1 MDSSR
6 PGVPEVLETLETLFH
21 DIHACMLADR
31 GRFRR
36 RLEGLKRR
44 HSQGKPMDRGLEA
57 LRRDVATSRA
67 RRQRRA
73 ETMPSPDYPGELP
86 ISDRRAEIAEAI
98 GNHPVVVIAGETGSG
113 KTTQIPKICLELG
126 RGVDGLIGHT
136 QPRRIAARS
145 VAARI
150 AEELHTEIGRSVG
163 YKVRFTDRSGPDSH
177 IRLMT
182 DGILLA
188 EIQSDP
194 LLEHYD
200 TLIIDEAHER
210 SLNIDFLLGYLK
222 RLLPRRPDLKLIITS
237 ATINTEAFSRFFG
250 GAPVVEV
257 SGRTYPVEVR
267 YRPVAG
273 DDPDDRDRDQPQAI
287 CEAVDELAREN
298 PLGDILIFLPG
309 EREIRETAEALR
321 KHRSRNPVPT
331 EILPL
336 FSRLSAGEQD
346 RIFRSHAGRRIVLAT
361 NVAETSLTVPGIRF
375 VIDTGYARIS
385 RYSYRTKVQRLPI
398 ESIAQASANQ
408 RAGRCG
414 RVANGICIR
423 LYSEEDFL
431 GRPEFSDPEV
441 RRTNL
446 ASVILQMAN
455 LKLGDVGEFP
465 FLEPPDRRFIT
476 DGYRL
481 LHELHAVDER
491 NCLTEIGRKLV
502 RLPVD
507 PRIGRMLIAADTEG
521 SLKEVLVI
529 ASALSIQDP
538 RERPMEAQQQ
548 ADECHRRFMDEESD
562 FIAFLSVW
570 DYYHEHA
577 RHLSN
582 SKLRKLCRA
591 EFLSYLRM
599 REWHDIHGQLVAL
612 VRELGL
618 TPNQESAEYGAI
630 HRALL
635 SGLMSHAALKI
646 EAGEDKRQR
655 ESRKRRRPLVGY
667 QGARNIRLAI
677 FPGSGVAKKPPRW
690 IMAAEL
696 VETSHLFGRL
706 VARIDPRWLESLG
719 KHLIKRSYSEPHWE
733 QRPAQV
739 GAFEQV
745 TLYGLIIVAR
755 RRINYGPI
763 DPALSR
769 EIFIRRAL
777 VHGDYRTSAAFF
789 SHNRRLVEEL
799 ESQEAKSRRRD
810 ILVDEQVLFEFYDT
824 RIPENIYSGHGFD
837 QWRKQTEREKP
848 KWLFLTREELIR
860 EDSEGVDAVQFP
872 DHLGIGGAELPLGYH
887 FEPGHPADGVTVVVP
902 VELLGQL
909 KPARFEWLVPGLREE
924 KLIALIKS
932 LPKSLRR
939 NFVPAVNFARAALEA
954 LRADDAPLTE
964 VFARQLLRMTGIE
977 VPADAWQLD
986 ALPQHLLMNFR
997 VTDEKGKTL
1006 QEGRD
1011 LVRLQQAMAGQV
1023 RQTLSEKPLAGIER
1037 KGITAWDF
1045 GELPETVET
1054 QSGGLTLRAWP
1065 ALVDCDESVAIR
1077 LFESKA
1083 AAKGKNRA
1091 GLRRLFTLEARDK
1104 VKYLRRSLPDRQ
1116 TLCLLFAHRGGCDP
1130 LCDDIIA
1137 AAIDRVLFAKDEAPR
1152 NASEFEARLAEGRRT
1167 LVPVA
1172 AEIAS
1177 YVKAALEQERLVRKA
1192 LKGPLDPQAIQTAA
1206 DVNVQIERLVY
1217 PGFVSATPSEWLPR
1231 LPAYLKAALSRLEK
1245 LPRSPARDRQAAQEL
1260 APLVERLETR
1270 WAAIPEGESP
1280 ESELQRFRWLL
1291 EEFRVSLFAQEL
1303 GTVERV
1309 SATRLQRQWKESV
1322 A

>member
-1 MDSSR
+1 
-6 PGVPEVLETLETLFH
+6 
-21 DIHACMLADR
+21 MLADR

-73 ETMPSPDYPGELP
+73 ETVPSPDYPGELP
-86 ISDRRAEIAEAI
+86 ISERRADIAEAI
-98 GNHPVVVIAGETGSG
+98 ENHQVVVIAGETGSG

-194 LLEHYD
+194 LLENYD

-210 SLNIDFLLGYLK
+210 SLNIDFLLGFLK

-267 YRPVAG
+267 YRPVTG

-287 CEAVDELAREN
+287 CEAVDELGREN

-321 KHRSRNPVPT
+321 KHRSRGPVPVST

-385 RYSYRTKVQRLPI
+385 RYSHRTKVQRLPI
-398 ESIAQASANQ
+398 EAIAQASANQ

-423 LYSEEDFL
+423 LYSEEDFFS
-431 GRPEFSDPEV
+431 RPEFSDPEV

-455 LKLGDVGEFP
+455 LKLGEVGEFP
-465 FLEPPDRRFIT
+465 FIEPPDRRFIT

-481 LHELHAVDER
+481 LHELHAVDEGNR
-491 NCLTEIGRKLV
+491 LTHIGRKLV

-507 PRIGRMLIAADTEG
+507 PRIGRMLIAADAER

-529 ASALSIQDP
+529 AAALSIQDP

-548 ADECHRRFMDEESD
+548 ADEYHHRFLDEESD
-562 FIAFLSVW
+562 FLAFLNVW
-570 DYYHEHA
+570 DYYHEQA

-618 TPNQESAEYGAI
+618 TPNQEPADYAAI

-635 SGLMSHAALKI
+635 SGLLSHAALKV
-646 EAGEDKRQR
+646 EAGEDNRRKENQ
-655 ESRKRRRPLVGY
+655 KRRRPLVEY

-677 FPGSGVAKKPPRW
+677 FPGSGVVKKPPRW

-696 VETSHLFGRL
+696 VETSRLFGRL

-719 KHLIKRSYSEPHWE
+719 KHLTKRSYSEPHWE

-739 GAFEQV
+739 AAFEQV

-763 DPALSR
+763 DPVLSR
-769 EIFIRRAL
+769 EIFIRQAL
-777 VHGDYRTSAAFF
+777 VQGNYRTSAAFF
-789 SHNRRLVEEL
+789 AHNRRLVEEL

-810 ILVDEQVLFEFYDT
+810 ILVDEQVLFQFYDT
-824 RIPENIYSGHGFD
+824 RIPEEIYSGHGFER
-837 QWRKQTEREKP
+837 WRKQVEREQP
-848 KWLFLTREELIR
+848 KRLFVTREELTR
-860 EDSEGVDAVQFP
+860 GEAEGVDAAQFP
-872 DHLGIGGAELPLGYH
+872 DHLTVGGAELPLEYH
-887 FEPGHPADGVTVVVP
+887 FEPGHPADGVTLVVP
-902 VELLGQL
+902 VALLGQL
-909 KPARFEWLVPGLREE
+909 RPARFEWLVPGLREE

-939 NFVPAVNFARAALEA
+939 NFVPAVNFARAALQA
-954 LRADDAPLTE
+954 LRADDASFTE

-997 VTDEKGKTL
+997 VVDETGKTL
-1006 QEGRD
+1006 DEGRD
-1011 LVRLQQAMAGQV
+1011 LLQLQQAMAGQV
-1023 RQTLSEKPLAGIER
+1023 RQTLSEIPLAGVER
-1037 KGITAWDF
+1037 KGITSWDF
-1045 GELPETVET
+1045 GELPESVET

-1065 ALVDCDESVAIR
+1065 ALVDCKESVAIR
-1077 LFESKA
+1077 LFESRA
-1083 AAKGKNRA
+1083 AAEVKNRA

-1104 VKYLRRSLPDRQ
+1104 VKYLRRGLPDRQ

-1137 AAIDRVLFAKDEAPR
+1137 AAIDRVLFAKDEVPR
-1152 NASEFEARLAEGRRT
+1152 SASEFEARLAEGRKT

-1172 AEIAS
+1172 AEIAGH
-1177 YVKAALEQERLVRKA
+1177 VKAALEQERLVRKA

-1206 DVNVQIERLVY
+1206 DVKVQIERLVY
-1217 PGFVSATPSEWLPR
+1217 PGFVSATPTEWLPR
-1231 LPAYLKAALSRLEK
+1231 LPAYLKAAHSRLEK
-1245 LPRSPARDRQAAQEL
+1245 LPRNPARDRQAALEI

-1280 ESELQRFRWLL
+1280 APELQRFRWLL
-1291 EEFRVSLFAQEL
+1291 EELRVSLFAQEL

-1309 SATRLQRQWKESV
+1309 SATRLQRQWKECV